1 MVERAAD
8 GSVIVRFTASGALEL
23 IWHIFTW
30 RDQIEI
36 VEPESLKTAMIQELE
51 AALASH
57 G

>member
-1 MVERAAD
+1 VVERAAD